1 VEVGPGRDSAMVFP
15 TEICLERFWMHE
27 TWINCKDVTVLRH
40 WNDGN
45 RMGVTIPQIGSLRLV
60 KWCKARRI
68 PSKQLPRSHGLVRL
82 SQNIRPFYGIGLP
95 TLLHSMGILI
105 KLIEV
110 YSTH

>member
-1 VEVGPGRDSAMVFP
+1 
-15 TEICLERFWMHE
+15 MHE

-68 PSKQLPRSHGLVRL
+68 PSKAAPQKPWFSKTIPKHSPFLWHWVAHITAFHGDFDRA
-82 SQNIRPFYGIGLP
+82 Y
-95 TLLHSMGILI
+95 
-105 KLIEV
+105 
-110 YSTH
+110 